1 MDIIY
6 TFRTDTATA
15 VYNLE
20 ADGNN
25 NYYVSSGRVLVHNQ
39 CSQSLVKTI
48 RNSNNKVN
56 YLKELVKS
64 DKSPSWMKQWLK
76 EGKNPPG
83 Y

>member
-1 MDIIY
+1 
-6 TFRTDTATA
+6 
-15 VYNLE
+15 
-20 ADGNN
+20 
-25 NYYVSSGRVLVHNQ
+25 VSSGRVLVHNQ